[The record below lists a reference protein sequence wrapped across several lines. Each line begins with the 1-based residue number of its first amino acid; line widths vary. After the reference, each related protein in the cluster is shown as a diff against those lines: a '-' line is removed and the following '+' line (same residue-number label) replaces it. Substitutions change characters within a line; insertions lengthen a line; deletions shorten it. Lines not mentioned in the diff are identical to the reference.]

1 MFKNTLKRLGAIV
14 LALAMAMSVMMVS
27 AFASDQEGP
36 SGGEQV
42 ATAQTELTKKL
53 VLEGTNSSILAETF
67 TFEVAYAGQKDTSY
81 DAPETGAVTIGSAAY
96 AAGESGEK
104 PVTVTIDKNKFAG
117 PGTYYFTVKEK
128 AGTTDGMAYSQAE
141 KKLAVQIYAD
151 STAPTFY
158 VVQNGSNAK
167 NDGTFT
173 NTYTTHKLTVTKQVT
188 GSQGD
193 TTKKF
198 DIKVTVNGVTGE
210 TYTTNQKNANN
221 QTVTLNSGEEYTF
234 QLASG
239 ESVEI
244 YNLSAGD
251 TYTVDEVD
259 YSGEGYTTSGEVT
272 TATAIGTTDASV
284 TVTNHK
290 DASTP
295 TGVIMNIAP
304 YVLMV
309 ALAGGIAFFFL
320 RRRNAE

>member
-27 AFASDQEGP
+27 AFASDLEDP
-36 SGGEQV
+36 SGEQV
-42 ATAQTELTKKL
+42 ATAQTELTKTL

-81 DAPETGAVTIGSAAY
+81 AAPGTGAVTIGSAAY
-96 AAGESGEK
+96 AAGESGK
-104 PVTVTIDKNKFAG
+104 KSVSVTIDKTKFAG

-128 AGTTDGMAYSQAE
+128 AGTTNGMAYSTAE

-151 STAPTFY
+151 STPATFY
-158 VVQNGSNAK
+158 VVQNGNNAK
-167 NDGTFT
+167 NDGNFT
-173 NTYTTHKLTVTKQVT
+173 NTYTTHKLTVAKRVT
-188 GSQGD
+188 GNQGD

-198 DIKVTVNGVTGE
+198 DIKVTVNGAAGE
-210 TYTTNQKNANN
+210 TYTTNQ
-221 QTVTLNSGEEYTF
+221 TGVTLTSGREYTF

-284 TVTNHK
+284 TVVNNK
-290 DASTP
+290 SASTP